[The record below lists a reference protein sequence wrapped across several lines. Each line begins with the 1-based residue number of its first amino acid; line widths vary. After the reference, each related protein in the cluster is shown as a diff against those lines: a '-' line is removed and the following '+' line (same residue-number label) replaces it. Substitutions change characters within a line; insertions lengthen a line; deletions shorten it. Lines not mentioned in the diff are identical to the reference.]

1 MGFAVSF
8 GRGRAEGRKC
18 SIGRPNPLVAIAGIE
33 QRFQRVKEKKFGSGK
48 AIMQCSLFL
57 SLGGN

>member
-18 SIGRPNPLVAIAGIE
+18 SIGRANPLVAIAGIE
-33 QRFQRVKEKKFGSGK
+33 QRFLRVKEKKMGAVK
-48 AIMQCSLFL
+48 LLCSVVCFL
-57 SLGGN
+57 SIRGN